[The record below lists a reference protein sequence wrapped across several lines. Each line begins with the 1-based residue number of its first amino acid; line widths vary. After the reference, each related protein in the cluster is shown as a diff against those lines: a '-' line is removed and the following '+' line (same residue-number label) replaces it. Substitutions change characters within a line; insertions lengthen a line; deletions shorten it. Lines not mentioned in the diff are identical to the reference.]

1 MLFIWTANVTNYL
14 SLTKDQNTPL
24 TSLHRSGNSFSCID
38 YHKIYTCAF
47 INFRMKNISSNAS
60 VINTYPSSSS
70 KINFPSRAEKIAT
83 CGAFVIEAFL
93 IKTPNVHGQWEHMPF
108 CTLAVLVCSNFIS
121 TKTGASTFAI
131 LISIFFFVLCCCN
144 IVIWRK
150 FRQRGSVIHQQNRAY
165 PNQGLTKTLLLVSAA
180 SVFSWVLS

>member
-83 CGAFVIEAFL
+83 CSAFVIEAFL
-93 IKTPNVHGQWEHMPF
+93 IKTPNAHGQWEHMPF

-131 LISIFFFVLCCCN
+131 LISIFLSVLCCCN
-144 IVIWRK
+144 IVIWRT
-150 FRQRGSVIHQQNRAY
+150 FQ
-165 PNQGLTKTLLLVSAA
+165 
-180 SVFSWVLS
+180 